1 MPGPA
6 VDYVVVD
13 TDAFSYL
20 WQKKPEA
27 VPLRPYLNNA
37 VPVLS
42 CTSVA
47 ELYFGAN
54 LAGWG
59 TKKITALEAA
69 LRPYLIAPYA
79 PDMARLWG
87 ERKAQARR
95 QGHAL
100 GQNQHAND
108 LWICVTAIY
117 YNAPLLTGNRRHFEG
132 VPGLVLLP

>member
-1 MPGPA
+1 M
-6 VDYVVVD
+6 DYVVVD

-54 LAGWG
+54 LAGCGGGGVWVWG
-59 TKKITALEAA
+59 YERGE
-69 LRPYLIAPYA
+69 LRTSVIS
-79 PDMARLWG
+79 
-87 ERKAQARR
+87 
-95 QGHAL
+95 
-100 GQNQHAND
+100 N
-108 LWICVTAIY
+108 
-117 YNAPLLTGNRRHFEG
+117 
-132 VPGLVLLP
+132 